1 MNQFS
6 LDVMKRIALAITFSM
21 STVAAAS
28 PQSELNRPSA
38 FEIREL
44 KSGSEVHEEFP
55 CANND
60 ILCQPKFRNLAA
72 TAALDT
78 RALEGV
84 RIRPL
89 TGNLAGYFDIDVVF
103 TDAGAI
109 AYDRFCAIH
118 VDTGIWAY
126 LLSGTVVSMHS
137 IGFHRSTEHPAIGT
151 GLHTVLT
158 ETEARQYAAAVKS
171 EIESLRH

>member
-1 MNQFS
+1 
-6 LDVMKRIALAITFSM
+6 MKCIPLAIICSM
-21 STVAAAS
+21 LTVAAAA
-28 PQSELNRPSA
+28 PQSELNGPSA

-44 KSGSEVHEEFP
+44 RSASEVHEEFP
-55 CANND
+55 CTNNA
-60 ILCQPKFRNLAA
+60 ILRQPKVRNLAA

-78 RALEGV
+78 RALESA

-89 TGNLAGYFDIDVVF
+89 KGKLAGYFDIDVVF

-109 AYDRFCAIH
+109 AYDRFCATH
-118 VDTGIWAY
+118 VDTGIWAF

-137 IGFHRSTEHPAIGT
+137 IRFHRSIEHPAIGT

-158 ETEARQYAAAVKS
+158 EAEAQQYAAAIKS